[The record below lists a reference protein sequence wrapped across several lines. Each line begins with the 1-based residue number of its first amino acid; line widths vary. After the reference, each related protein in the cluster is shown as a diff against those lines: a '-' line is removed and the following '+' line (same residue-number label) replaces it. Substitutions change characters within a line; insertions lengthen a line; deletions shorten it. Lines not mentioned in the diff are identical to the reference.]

1 MYRRYEDPFKLQDM
15 LAEKRAEYVARM
27 DAGADAYELIELAI
41 EINDL
46 EQRVN
51 FAWQDDEYDCDY

>member
-15 LAEKRAEYVARM
+15 LAEKRAEYNARM
-27 DAGADAYELIELAI
+27 DAGADVYEMIELAI

-46 EQRVN
+46 DQRVN

>member
-15 LAEKRAEYVARM
+15 LAEYTRRM

-46 EQRVN
+46 DQRVN